1 MTPFRAGPRT
11 LSAVDPLPR
20 LSELTLKS
28 RHRARRRGIAGE
40 VSQRQVDGVESKTRA
55 EFRRNLAKRPLK
67 SRIGVELRFAE
78 NLRFPDDVRDAAPTL
93 LWTMQMGILLYFLY
107 DDSPD
112 EQRTRKLIDS
122 AVDFTVDV
130 KRLATSALLR
140 PLRRKVLR
148 IVDDAGLLAQ

>member
-1 MTPFRAGPRT
+1 
-11 LSAVDPLPR
+11 
-20 LSELTLKS
+20 
-28 RHRARRRGIAGE
+28 
-40 VSQRQVDGVESKTRA
+40 
-55 EFRRNLAKRPLK
+55 
-67 SRIGVELRFAE
+67 
-78 NLRFPDDVRDAAPTL
+78 
-93 LWTMQMGILLYFLY
+93 MQMGILLYFLY